1 MINLVLAFFK
11 SSCKIEKLCPYYQI
25 KYSSSC
31 LVNISGH
38 NEGKCFGNVFRSGSL
53 TWPKMSGSWGKQKN
67 ALYQTLS
74 LSLTSPTSDLIFQ
87 TVQCQDKGK
96 KIPLV
101 FFVMQIKYVIPLPD
115 QKCFYSVQI
124 LSIGRK
130 FHQGIPRFSQISFV
144 IAQGNTYLQSESTST
159 SKAKKKNTTQ
169 TKKLYQVEVLSQS
182 IRVPILIQLQQNTLN
197 GLFLNTATK
206 CVKKCVINICTPFS
220 SHCLR
225 QTHLPFLN
233 SKTFF
238 CLVLQMTGA
247 SFISSLIQAHCSSKP
262 NWASSITTASMI
274 IMTSFLKK
282 NKQTKQPL
290 PPQRSGLL

>member
-1 MINLVLAFFK
+1 MYKTCSGDIREYEEESLKATTGGDEDLRQCFKAGGLQFCLKTTPSPIPSVLTKPMTLWTELVINLVLAFFK

-115 QKCFYSVQI
+115 QNI
-124 LSIGRK
+124 
-130 FHQGIPRFSQISFV
+130 
-144 IAQGNTYLQSESTST
+144 
-159 SKAKKKNTTQ
+159 KNIFT
-169 TKKLYQVEVLSQS
+169 LYRYWV
-182 IRVPILIQLQQNTLN
+182 
-197 GLFLNTATK
+197 
-206 CVKKCVINICTPFS
+206 
-220 SHCLR
+220 
-225 QTHLPFLN
+225 
-233 SKTFF
+233 
-238 CLVLQMTGA
+238 
-247 SFISSLIQAHCSSKP
+247 
-262 NWASSITTASMI
+262 
-274 IMTSFLKK
+274 
-282 NKQTKQPL
+282 
-290 PPQRSGLL
+290 